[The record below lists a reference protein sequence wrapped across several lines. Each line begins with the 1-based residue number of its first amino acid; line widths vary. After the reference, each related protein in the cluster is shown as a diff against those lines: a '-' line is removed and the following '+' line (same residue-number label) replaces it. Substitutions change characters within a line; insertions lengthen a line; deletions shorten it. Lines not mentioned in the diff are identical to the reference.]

1 MRHPLQPHFDHIA
14 AILRELRSAL
24 DDDPAFR
31 SGRKVFDE
39 YLEANELELAL
50 HAACSALLAAQLSKP
65 DAIVLRMIENA
76 HQAMS
81 LHDECVQRLSLL

>member
-1 MRHPLQPHFDHIA
+1 MTHPLQPHFDHVA

-31 SGRKVFDE
+31 SSRNVFDE

-50 HAACSALLAAQLSKP
+50 HSACGALLAAQHSKP
-65 DAIVLRMIENA
+65 DGVVLRMIENA